1 MRILN
6 FECRMSNFI
15 VALVLFAGGCAKEQQ
30 GKVTPTP
37 ARVVL
42 TGQRQAVM
50 QTAEDVLAG
59 MHFTIDKAD
68 PNSGLIKTRP
78 LPAAQFFELWRSDN
92 VGRFNS
98 AEANLHSV
106 RRTVELRITPDGND
120 ISVACT
126 AKAERLSLPEAE
138 VSSSS
143 RAYKMF
149 SRSSSSLQKI
159 RLNPQQQAGMAWV
172 DLGEDKQ
179 LAAEIINRIEAAL
192 KESLVDS
199 R

>member
-1 MRILN
+1 MA
-6 FECRMSNFI
+6 S
-15 VALVLFAGGCAKEQQ
+15 ALLLGGCAKVQSS
-30 GKVTPTP
+30 KTSWRTRIVTE
-37 ARVVL
+37 
-42 TGQRQAVM
+42 GQRHAVM

-59 MHFTIDKAD
+59 MRFTIDKAD

-126 AKAERLSLPEAE
+126 VKAERLSLPEAE
-138 VSSSS
+138 ASSSS

-159 RLNPQQQAGMAWV
+159 RLNPQQQAGTAWI
-172 DLGEDKQ
+172 DLGGDEQ
-179 LAAEIINRIEAAL
+179 LAAEIINRIETAL
-192 KESLVDS
+192 KDSLVDS

>member
-1 MRILN
+1 MDTRPVTFSI
-6 FECRMSNFI
+6 FFMAS
-15 VALVLFAGGCAKEQQ
+15 ALLLGGCAKVQSS
-30 GKVTPTP
+30 KTSWRTRIVTE
-37 ARVVL
+37 
-42 TGQRQAVM
+42 GQRHAVM

-59 MHFTIDKAD
+59 MRFTIDKAD

-126 AKAERLSLPEAE
+126 VKAERLSLPEAE
-138 VSSSS
+138 ASSSS

-159 RLNPQQQAGMAWV
+159 RLNPQQQAGTAWI
-172 DLGEDKQ
+172 DLGGDEQ
-179 LAAEIINRIEAAL
+179 LAAEIINRIETAL
-192 KESLVDS
+192 KDSLVDS